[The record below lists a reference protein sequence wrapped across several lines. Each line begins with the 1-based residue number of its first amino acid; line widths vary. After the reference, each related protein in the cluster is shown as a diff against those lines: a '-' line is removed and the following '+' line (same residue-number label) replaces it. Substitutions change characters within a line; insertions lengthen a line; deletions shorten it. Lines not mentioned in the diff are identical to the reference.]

1 MKSNLTF
8 LISFRIE
15 NFISSDRKNI
25 ISNYKILQQKVTNE
39 TQEQFKTSFM
49 ANMEPITE
57 INQNYFEQIK
67 NTSNNKSNPNV
78 PISPADNNEMYYP
91 RIFSIATSN
100 ATLELLVGIHNR
112 KRRLILEVFIINLV
126 EVCKL
131 CK

>member
-1 MKSNLTF
+1 
-8 LISFRIE
+8 
-15 NFISSDRKNI
+15 
-25 ISNYKILQQKVTNE
+25 
-39 TQEQFKTSFM
+39 M